1 MKKRLVRVAAM
12 VALLL
17 VGSLS
22 ALAESHIRITVE
34 GNKQGKFKAE
44 GAAKGETAVLRYEY
58 AMTSPRDASTGKAT
72 GKAQHSPVTITKQ
85 IGISTPQFYE
95 ACVNNETLKSVL
107 IEFFETGPSGKE
119 YVYYSVRLTNAAVSR
134 IFQYTDIPPTAG
146 QPPQNL
152 DLEDISF
159 TFQKIEI
166 STNDNNTAGS
176 GKVSGSGKTTATDD
190 WIQ

>member
-1 MKKRLVRVAAM
+1 MKNRWVRWAAM
-12 VALLL
+12 VGLLL

-44 GAAKGETAVLRYEY
+44 GEARGETAVLRYEY
-58 AMTSPRDASTGKAT
+58 AITSPRDASSGKAT

-85 IGISTPQFYE
+85 LGISSPQFYE
-95 ACVNNETLKSVL
+95 ACVNNEELKSVL
-107 IEFFETGPSGKE
+107 IEFYESGPSGKE
-119 YVYYSVRLTNAAVSR
+119 YVYYTVRLTNANVSR
-134 IFQYTDIPPTAG
+134 IFQYTDVPPVPG
-146 QPPQNL
+146 QPPQNV

-166 STNDNNTAGS
+166 STNDNNTVGS
-176 GKVSGSGKTTATDD
+176 GKVNGGKTSASDD
-190 WIQ
+190 WLH